1 MLGVSNGLCEHLRAC
16 EQCVYLCEHEQLSNF
31 ACEQRAASSE
41 QRAASTL
48 ENTDGEQ
55 RTLRVLRKF
64 SDSRNL
70 SFI

>member
-31 ACEQRAASSE
+31 ACEQRAAS
-41 QRAASTL
+41 TL